1 MEEKKE
7 PRAWNPDPNRL
18 PLVVLRQMDKSLSV
32 TEEFKRFHDQHK
44 ALADLRRFGDVV
56 ETNTILHLHIDGCDV
71 DKPFTYY
78 RCVRPNK
85 FKKRYET
92 YQQEDLGATE
102 D

>member
-7 PRAWNPDPNRL
+7 PRAWNPDMNRL
-18 PLVVLRQMDKSLSV
+18 PVLVRRHLDKVLTV
-32 TEEFKRFHDQHK
+32 TEEFKRFHHQHQ
-44 ALADLRRFGDVV
+44 ALSDLRRFGDVV
-56 ETNTILHLHIDGCDV
+56 ETNTILHLHIDGQDV

-78 RCVRPNK
+78 KCVRPNK
-85 FKKRYET
+85 FKKKYET